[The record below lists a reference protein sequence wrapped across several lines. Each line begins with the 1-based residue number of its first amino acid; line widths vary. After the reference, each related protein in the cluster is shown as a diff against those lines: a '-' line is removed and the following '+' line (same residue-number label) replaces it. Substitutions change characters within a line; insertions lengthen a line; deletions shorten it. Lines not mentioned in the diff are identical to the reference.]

1 MTNLLDMSDDEIMNM
16 SSPPAK
22 VETTQTADTVVET
35 TDAPKQ
41 EEVVTPVG
49 STAEEPVVEA
59 KQEEVNDDPD
69 NGDKPSEAS
78 GDETVQAGKTEEKK
92 DPKET
97 EAKSADGS
105 KTEEPKKEEETSPPN
120 YEAFYNQ
127 IMTPFKANGKTI
139 KLQNPD
145 EAIKLMQMGANYT
158 KKLQELN
165 PHRKVLT
172 MLQNNNLLDESK
184 LSYLIDLDK
193 KNPDAI
199 KKLVKDSG
207 IDPLDINTAE
217 ESAYKPTDRSVTDEQ
232 VNFDSKLQD
241 IMSTEVGKQTVHV
254 IDKTWDAQ
262 SKEALWTNPEIM
274 DVIQTQREL
283 GVYDQIVEEIDRQ
296 KMLGT
301 LSPNT
306 PFLQA
311 YKTVGDQIQARN
323 GFVLK
328 QPVQQQ
334 TQEPVVVATRTAT
347 PKAEVANGDKARA
360 AASTKTTPSK
370 AKEISNP
377 LAMSDDD
384 FLKQM
389 ANRL

>member
-1 MTNLLDMSDDEIMNM
+1 MSNPLDLSDDEIMNM

-22 VETTQTADTVVET
+22 VETSTVVET
-35 TDAPKQ
+35 TETPKQ

-49 STAEEPVVEA
+49 STEVVEEPKVEA
-59 KQEEVNDDPD
+59 KQEEVNDNPD
-69 NGDKPSEAS
+69 DGDKPTEAS
-78 GDETVQAGKTEEKK
+78 GDKAVQASETEETK

-97 EAKSADGS
+97 ETKSADGTKS
-105 KTEEPKKEEETSPPN
+105 EEPKKEEEKTPPN
-120 YEAFYNQ
+120 YEEFYNQ

-139 KLQNPD
+139 NLRTPD

-158 KKLQELN
+158 KRLQDLA

-172 MLQNNNLLDESK
+172 MLQNNNLLDEGK
-184 LSYLIDLDK
+184 LSYLIDLEK

-217 ESAYKPTDRSVTDEQ
+217 ESAYKPQNHSVTDEQ
-232 VNFDSKLQD
+232 VNFDTKLQD
-241 IMSTEVGKQTVHV
+241 IMSTEDGQKTLVV

-262 SKEALWTNPEIM
+262 SKEALWTDPGIL
-274 DVIQTQREL
+274 DVIQRQRET
-283 GVYDQIVEEIDRQ
+283 GIYDQITDEIERQ
-296 KMLGT
+296 KMLGQ

-323 GFVLK
+323 GFVVK

-334 TQEPVVVATRTAT
+334 ADPVVVATRVAT
-347 PKAEVANGDKARA
+347 PKSEVANADKARA
-360 AASTKTTPSK
+360 ASPTKTTPTK

-377 LAMSDDD
+377 LAMADDE
-384 FLKQM
+384 FLKRM
-389 ANRL
+389 ENRL